1 MGPKT
6 PKPHECIELFYLVK
20 RIYCEARRIFI
31 ELVSGRGVPY
41 KLDAFN
47 PISIEIIKI
56 KQEVTMVE
64 ADENAIVII
73 DNGSGMMKAGIAG
86 EEAPSAT
93 FPAIV
98 GRPKNASAMQG
109 VTQKNEYIGDEAQQK
124 RGVLNLKYPI
134 ANGIVTD
141 WEDMEKVWHHTFF
154 NELRVTPSEVQGVLV
169 TEAPRNP
176 KENRERM
183 LTAMFETFEVKNM
196 YVAIQAVMSL
206 YANGRSTGLVVDS
219 GDGVTHTVPVFEGFS
234 IPHAIEKMEIAGRVI
249 TDYAQKLLLEAG
261 HSFTSSAELETVKD
275 IKEKLCYV
283 AADYDA
289 ELAAANASSA
299 QDQTYTLPDKSVI
312 PIKGSIRLQ
321 TAELLFK
328 PELNGKSCLSIH
340 GLAWKSISSS
350 DVDVRRDLS
359 KNVILSGGS
368 TMYEGLADRL
378 KAEIEAQAPAG
389 AEIRIIATQDRKYAV
404 WKGAST
410 LASLSSFAAS
420 WISKEEYDEHG
431 AGIVHRK
438 CQ

>member
-1 MGPKT
+1 MG
-6 PKPHECIELFYLVK
+6 
-20 RIYCEARRIFI
+20 
-31 ELVSGRGVPY
+31 
-41 KLDAFN
+41 
-47 PISIEIIKI
+47 IEIIKI

-249 TDYAQKLLLEAG
+249 TDYAQTLLIGYG
-261 HSFTSSAELETVKD
+261 HSFTSTAEMEIVKD
-275 IKEKLCYV
+275 IKEKMCFV
-283 AADYDA
+283 A
-289 ELAAANASSA
+289 
-299 QDQTYTLPDKSVI
+299 
-312 PIKGSIRLQ
+312 
-321 TAELLFK
+321 
-328 PELNGKSCLSIH
+328 
-340 GLAWKSISSS
+340 
-350 DVDVRRDLS
+350 
-359 KNVILSGGS
+359 
-368 TMYEGLADRL
+368 
-378 KAEIEAQAPAG
+378 
-389 AEIRIIATQDRKYAV
+389 
-404 WKGAST
+404 
-410 LASLSSFAAS
+410 
-420 WISKEEYDEHG
+420 
-431 AGIVHRK
+431 
-438 CQ
+438 